1 MLITSLD
8 NDRIKSYIKLKDRKY
23 RKKTKTFIVEG
34 MHLVL
39 EAYKSGNLIELI
51 LEKDEVLP
59 IDVPT
64 IYVTNE
70 IINKISSL
78 DNPSNVM
85 GLCKMNDNKEV
96 TGNKILLLDGVQDPG
111 NLGTIIRSS
120 LAFNVDTIVTSLD
133 TVDLY
138 NPKVLRSTQGMI
150 FHLNIVNMDLKE
162 AIAKL
167 KKELGKDYVILFR
180 AHYFIAN
187 SFDFNKYKDFVYN
200 VSDYDDINDLY
211 IISDLLITDYSS
223 VFFDYA
229 ILKRPILFYMYDYKN
244 YKTKL
249 RDFYLDLKEL
259 PGPIIEKQEDLIKNI
274 KQIDKVFNK
283 YKKYYQTF
291 NKKFNPYEDG
301 KSSIRVAK
309 EIIK

>member
-78 DNPSNVM
+78 DNPSKVM

-150 FHLNIVNMDLKE
+150 FHLNIVNMDLTE
-162 AIAKL
+162 AITKL
-167 KKELGKDYVILFR
+167 KKEEY
-180 AHYFIAN
+180 
-187 SFDFNKYKDFVYN
+187 
-200 VSDYDDINDLY
+200 
-211 IISDLLITDYSS
+211 
-223 VFFDYA
+223 
-229 ILKRPILFYMYDYKN
+229 PI
-244 YKTKL
+244 
-249 RDFYLDLKEL
+249 
-259 PGPIIEKQEDLIKNI
+259 
-274 KQIDKVFNK
+274 
-283 YKKYYQTF
+283 
-291 NKKFNPYEDG
+291 
-301 KSSIRVAK
+301 
-309 EIIK
+309 

>member
-8 NDRIKSYIKLKDRKY
+8 NDRIKGYIKLKDRKY

-34 MHLVL
+34 THLVL

-85 GLCKMNDNKEV
+85 GLCKMNDSKEV
-96 TGNKILLLDGVQDPG
+96 TGDKILLLDGVQDPG
-111 NLGTIIRSS
+111 NLGTIIRSG

-167 KKELGKDYVILFR
+167 KKEEYPIYGTKVEYGSDEGNGI
-180 AHYFIAN
+180 
-187 SFDFNKYKDFVYN
+187 SSE
-200 VSDYDDINDLY
+200 VSALCDKFLY
-211 IISDLLITDYSS
+211 ID
-223 VFFDYA
+223 
-229 ILKRPILFYMYDYKN
+229 MN
-244 YKTKL
+244 
-249 RDFYLDLKEL
+249 
-259 PGPIIEKQEDLIKNI
+259 
-274 KQIDKVFNK
+274 DKVESLNVAVATSILLYELNK
-283 YKKYYQTF
+283 
-291 NKKFNPYEDG
+291 NVD
-301 KSSIRVAK
+301 
-309 EIIK
+309 